1 VVVDVAIQKEVSR
14 WTMKDNLKHQQPQK
28 AGALARPP
36 LAKTA
41 ARGRSQPQ
49 PHLQV
54 KAAGSS
60 ALKRL
65 MSCMRAFH

>member
-1 VVVDVAIQKEVSR
+1 
-14 WTMKDNLKHQQPQK
+14 MKDNLKHQQPQK
-28 AGALARPP
+28 AGAQARPQ

-41 ARGRSQPQ
+41 ARSRSQPQ

-60 ALKRL
+60 A
-65 MSCMRAFH
+65 